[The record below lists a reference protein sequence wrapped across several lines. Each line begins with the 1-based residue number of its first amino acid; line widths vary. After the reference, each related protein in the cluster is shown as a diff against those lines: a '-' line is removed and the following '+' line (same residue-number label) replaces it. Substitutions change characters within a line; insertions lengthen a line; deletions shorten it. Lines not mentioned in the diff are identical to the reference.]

1 VKAKAER
8 RNYMLA
14 YNHRDVLKQAER
26 LDPDEQL
33 LLLEELAAMI
43 RRRGT
48 VQRKKHSILELRG
61 LGKEIWQD
69 IDVDK
74 YLEEERNSWDG

>member
-1 VKAKAER
+1 
-8 RNYMLA
+8 MLA
-14 YNHRDVLKQAER
+14 YTYRDILKQAEQ
-26 LDPDEQL
+26 LEPDEQL

-43 RRRGT
+43 RRQSA
-48 VQRKKHSILELRG
+48 VQHKKHSILELRG